1 MALTAEFG
9 YYYGNPKLVN
19 KAMKEFSAP
28 YDIKAYDEIDDL
40 TCSFV
45 LGGSG
50 FHRYNYMRV
59 TWPNGPDGSD
69 GMVKYYFI
77 ERREGMPANM
87 TKITATCDVLYTYAS
102 RINGAAA
109 VLNRTSNTK
118 YVNFLLKDNH
128 MTTVSKTVLS
138 SKRSEKITD
147 NEEYFYVGVIQNKA
161 SLREV

>member
-19 KAMKEFSAP
+19 KAMDEFGAP
-28 YDIKAYDEIDDL
+28 YDIKAYEEIDDL

-59 TWPNGPDGSD
+59 TWPD

-102 RINGAAA
+102 RINNAAA

-128 MTTVSKTVLS
+128 MTTISKTVLS
-138 SKRSEKITD
+138 SRRSEKITD
-147 NEEYFYVGVIQNKA
+147 NEEYFYVGIVQNKA
-161 SLREV
+161 STREV

>member
-1 MALTAEFG
+1 MALKAEFG

-45 LGGSG
+45 LGGSK
-50 FHRYNYMRV
+50 FHKYNYMKV
-59 TWPNGPDGSD
+59 TWSNGPDGSD

-87 TKITATCDVLYTYAS
+87 TKITAPCDVLYTYAS

-118 YVNFLLKDNH
+118 YTNFLLKDNH

-161 SLREV
+161 SLKEV

>member
-1 MALTAEFG
+1 MALTAQFG

-19 KAMKEFSAP
+19 KAMNEFSAP

-50 FHRYNYMRV
+50 FHRYNYMKV
-59 TWPNGPDGSD
+59 TWPGSPS
-69 GMVKYYFI
+69 MVKYYFI

-128 MTTVSKTVLS
+128 STTVSKTILS
-138 SKRSEKITD
+138 SKESQEITAD
-147 NEEYFYVGVIQNKA
+147 EEYFYVGIIQNKA